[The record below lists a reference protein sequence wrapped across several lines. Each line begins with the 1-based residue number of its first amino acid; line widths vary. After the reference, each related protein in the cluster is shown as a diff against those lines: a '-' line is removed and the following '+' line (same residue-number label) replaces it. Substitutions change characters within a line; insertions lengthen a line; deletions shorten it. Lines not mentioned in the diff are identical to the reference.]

1 MWVHRKFIQF
11 SNMHIFCLDQP
22 IFYNVIDSYLF
33 AAYLCDFSLCWIA
46 SESIKIML
54 YFNFFLKR
62 QSKVCLNPSGTFAN
76 FFCVTVKQ
84 TFSAVTCH
92 TSSFREEA
100 GVDSP
105 PPLQPRSC
113 CQPLHHPCTA
123 VRHSALV
130 SSLQRCLI
138 LFCRTIKLSSYA
150 GEVCLWDGGWHWE
163 LSWSRR
169 KTSRLKM
176 EHCCVG
182 SHREMRQMHSPSL
195 ASVKS
200 L

>member
-130 SSLQRCLI
+130 SSLQRCLWFYSAAQSSCLHMPAKFVYGMAADIENCPDQEERRPGWRWNIVALAHIGKWGRCI
-138 LFCRTIKLSSYA
+138 L
-150 GEVCLWDGGWHWE
+150 
-163 LSWSRR
+163 
-169 KTSRLKM
+169 
-176 EHCCVG
+176 
-182 SHREMRQMHSPSL
+182 HR
-195 ASVKS
+195 
-200 L
+200 